1 MNTIITEIQGK
12 VGIIRLNRPEAMN
25 CVNEKMAEEF
35 ALAMGE
41 MEHNDDINIII
52 LTGMG
57 KAFCAGGDIKAMQ
70 EFATAAEAMNY
81 VQKVGNITHLIYHCR
96 KPVIAMVN
104 GAAAGA
110 GFNIALACDLII
122 AAANCKFIQSF
133 VNVGLAPDCGGHY
146 LLPKAVGSHL
156 AKQFMFEAAPVT
168 AEQGKELG
176 FVNKIFPTDT
186 LEQETLQYA
195 KMLSEKAPLA
205 MQVCKNIL
213 NNSEGMTLEDMLEV
227 EAKSQSLLAM
237 TDDCKEGLA
246 AFTEKRQPIFRGE

>member
-1 MNTIITEIQGK
+1 MHTILTEIQDK
-12 VGIIRLNRPEAMN
+12 VGIIRLNRPDALN
-25 CVNEKMAEEF
+25 CVSEKMAEEF
-35 ALAMGE
+35 ALAIGE
-41 MEHNDDINIII
+41 LEHNDDVNIII
-52 LTGMG
+52 VAGMG
-57 KAFCAGGDIKAMQ
+57 KAFCAGGDIKVMK

-81 VQKVGNITHLIYHCR
+81 VQKVGNITNLIYHCR

-122 AAANCKFIQSF
+122 AAEGCKFIQSF

-146 LLPKAVGSHL
+146 LLPKAVGNHL
-156 AKQFMFEAAPVT
+156 AKQFMFEATPLT
-168 AEQGKELG
+168 AEEGKELG
-176 FVNKIFPTDT
+176 FINKIHPAET
-186 LEQETLQYA
+186 LETETLQYA

-213 NNSEGMTLEDMLEV
+213 NNSEGMSLEDMLEV

-237 TDDCKEGLA
+237 TEDCKEGLA
-246 AFTEKRQPIFRGE
+246 AFTEKRQPNFRGE